1 MNNLFSIVIATKSYS
16 KNFSATIESINRQ
29 DYLPREIVVV
39 SNDRISQQLNLNK
52 KIVLKK
58 YTSKIKNQVFQRNIA
73 IKNISKDCNLILQLD
88 DRIILDKRCLY
99 ELNQFWK
106 KSDQSVI
113 GVGLNQINRFKDR
126 GLFNKI
132 IYNFNLKGR
141 VLSNGINI
149 DYSNLKKDI
158 EVMWLKGGLSSWR
171 IKKNKKIENRK
182 YPLWKWSVFEDVE
195 FCLKKN
201 INDKILVSHK
211 AKAKVIERKQ
221 RLSISD
227 LIYRGS
233 IYTYSQKKIV
243 KKYFKNM
250 TLYFLTIPFL
260 IFFSLVISIFTL
272 NFSKF
277 IYNLGRLKGFF
288 IIDFN

>member
-182 YPLWKWSVFEDVE
+182 YPLWKW
-195 FCLKKN
+195 
-201 INDKILVSHK
+201 
-211 AKAKVIERKQ
+211 
-221 RLSISD
+221 
-227 LIYRGS
+227 
-233 IYTYSQKKIV
+233 
-243 KKYFKNM
+243 
-250 TLYFLTIPFL
+250 
-260 IFFSLVISIFTL
+260 
-272 NFSKF
+272 
-277 IYNLGRLKGFF
+277 
-288 IIDFN
+288 